1 MTIFKRQSVWVCPAC
16 GGEMVLIFQEAE
28 VVLSDVSIEEN
39 VDEVSDPSSLMFGSR
54 GFGYVDS

>member
-1 MTIFKRQSVWVCPAC
+1 
-16 GGEMVLIFQEAE
+16 MVLIFQEAE